1 MQQLKLR
8 LDEEVVKLLKNQAK
22 LQGIPFNTLCQKI
35 LATAVSKSDT
45 LLVSSDSLG
54 LQIDLAITTL
64 RSLEKAVNLNK

>member
-35 LATAVSKSDT
+35 LAAASKNEI
-45 LLVSSDSLG
+45 LLVNSDDLG
-54 LQIDLAITTL
+54 LKLDLAITTL

>member
-35 LATAVSKSDT
+35 LAAASKNEI
-45 LLVSSDSLG
+45 LLVNSDGLG
-54 LQIDLAITTL
+54 LKLDLVIAML
-64 RSLEKAVNLNK
+64 RSLEKAVNSNK

>member
-8 LDEEVVKLLKNQAK
+8 LDEDVVKLLKNQAK

-35 LATAVSKSDT
+35 LAAASKNEI
-45 LLVSSDSLG
+45 LLVNSDGLG
-54 LQIDLAITTL
+54 LQLDLAITTL